1 VSGLLLVVA
10 VGLVVRG
17 VNFSVGPP
25 ENPTRVTAPGT
36 AEITLAQPGTYTIS
50 YEHQTVRNEPLT
62 SIPSEV
68 SAMHL
73 ELVSTASSAPVSIHA
88 LPGDTGHVDG
98 NTADVAIAE
107 FNVDHPGT
115 YALSARYSSGEPGPP
130 ASLRIERG
138 SPGDPIVALL
148 SIFAAGA
155 SLLAALATGAVT
167 LVLRIRSALR
177 LRRTRMQVVVASG
190 PEAAGD
196 GFDPIAIRRA
206 LDRVHTLSQQLPEE
220 GHAKVAAIRR
230 EVLELLPHA
239 STLPAGSWNLFVLQR
254 TAEEYLPTS
263 VDAYLALPA
272 RYATTAVL
280 HDGKTAL
287 QILGDQL
294 DLLSAEMAEIGDA
307 VRRGDSERLLV
318 HGRFLETTFGREPNA
333 LSLPRTE

>member
-1 VSGLLLVVA
+1 
-10 VGLVVRG
+10 
-17 VNFSVGPP
+17 
-25 ENPTRVTAPGT
+25 
-36 AEITLAQPGTYTIS
+36 
-50 YEHQTVRNEPLT
+50 
-62 SIPSEV
+62 
-68 SAMHL
+68 MHL
-73 ELVSTASSAPVSIHA
+73 ELMSTASSAPVSIHA
-88 LPGDTGHVDG
+88 LRGDSVHLDG
-98 NTADVAIAE
+98 GTADVAIAE

-115 YALSARYSSGEPGPP
+115 YALSTRYSSGQPGQP
-130 ASLRIERG
+130 ALLRVERG

-167 LVLRIRSALR
+167 LILRIRSALR
-177 LRRTRMQVVVASG
+177 LRRARKHVVVASG
-190 PEAAGD
+190 PEADGH

-206 LDRVHTLSQQLPEE
+206 LDRVHTLSQQLPED
-220 GHAKVAAIRR
+220 GHAKVGAIRR

-294 DLLSAEMAEIGDA
+294 DLLNAEMAEIGDA
-307 VRRGDSERLLV
+307 VRRGDSERLLI
-318 HGRFLETTFGREPNA
+318 HGRFLETTFGREPNE